1 LVVYVPNAF
10 TPNDDG
16 TNDLFIPVVT
26 SYSELDQYEFRIYDR
41 WGEIVFFSKTVG
53 EGWDGIAGRPWPG
66 VSGTNYPEI
75 IPYGDPNKQRP
86 QDGTYTWTLRARI
99 KGSSDVEDYRGH
111 VSIIR

>member
-1 LVVYVPNAF
+1 LVVYVPNSF

-53 EGWDGIAGRPWPG
+53 EGWNGIAGRPWPN
-66 VSGTNYPEI
+66 SGTEQPPGSLPSGI
-75 IPYGDPNKQRP
+75 QQRP